1 MFIQFIVNAHNVRKT
16 PKMANFDHIFD
27 VYSIQ
32 YNRIVLIHFSS
43 CQTSPWTSLEY
54 PHHMHLIIFENWP
67 FWAIFGPFWAIFE
80 AIRAISSKSICI
92 LSDFSWDK
100 FRVPT
105 THTFRKIR
113 TMRLFLK
120 LSIFGH
126 FWAVL
131 GHFWACTDHLEQKYP
146 RVGTLNL
153 CQKMT
158 DKILKDSW
166 QYVH

>member
-1 MFIQFIVNAHNVRKT
+1 MSENYKKNY
-16 PKMANFDHIFD
+16 FDHIFD
-27 VYSIQ
+27 VCSVQ
-32 YNRIVLIHFSS
+32 YNWIVLIHFAS
-43 CQTSPWTSLEY
+43 CQTSPGTSLEY
-54 PHHMHLIIFENWP
+54 PHHMHSSIFENWS
-67 FWAIFGPFWAIFE
+67 FWVNFWPFWAIFE
-80 AIRAISSKSICI
+80 AVWAI
-92 LSDFSWDK
+92 LSQFTPCWFNMYLVRHLLNK

-105 THTFRKIR
+105 THSFKKIR
-113 TMRLFLK
+113 TMQLFLK

-131 GHFWACTDHLEQKYP
+131 GHFWACTDHLEPKYP

-166 QYVH
+166 QYAH